1 MEGKLVALLKSRR
14 FGVAAAGVIAV
25 VGSEIFGMDFDT
37 EQIAGVAA
45 IDSAWIIGDTV
56 RKTV

>member
-1 MEGKLVALLKSRR
+1 MALTFSIDNPTAPLVKRGYSY
-14 FGVAAAGVIAV
+14 
-25 VGSEIFGMDFDT
+25 MDFDT

-45 IDSAWIIGDTV
+45 IVSAWIIGDTV